1 MTKTALYFSSQYG
14 IQTLEFEGFLNENNV
29 SFKRRGGNIFIHN
42 SETVNYE
49 LVVTGRIKRL
59 VFDFLKENRF
69 SHIQKTG
76 EHFIEVL

>member
-14 IQTLEFEGFLNENNV
+14 IQTFEFEGFLNENNV
-29 SFKRRGGNIFIHN
+29 SFKRREGNIFIHN

-49 LVVTGRIKRL
+49 LVVTCRIKRL